1 VVKEVYA
8 ALARRLAETRQQR
21 GDRSTAVTYGEAA
34 FRRDLDRARWTLKFA
49 LRL

>member
-21 GDRSTAVTYGEAA
+21 GDRSTATYGEAA